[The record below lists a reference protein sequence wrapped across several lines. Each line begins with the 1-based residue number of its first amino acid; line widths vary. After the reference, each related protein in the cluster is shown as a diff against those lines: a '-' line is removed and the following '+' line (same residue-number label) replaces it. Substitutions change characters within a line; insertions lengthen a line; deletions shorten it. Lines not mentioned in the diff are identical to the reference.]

1 MPLRRALISFNR
13 IKPDAL
19 PLAERLV
26 ARFSAHGVQVMTPEG
41 EPPLPGTHAFAPGA
55 EPPPELAVVL
65 GGDGTLLQTA
75 GRLLRW
81 RTPVLGVN
89 LGHLGFLAE
98 CEPAQLEHQ
107 LNRLLALDFAV
118 EERATLCVQSDML
131 EGVQYAINDLCLHR
145 ADYPGILRLHVSING
160 EALEAF
166 PADGLLISTPTG
178 STAYNLSAGGPL
190 LLPQVRNLAI
200 TPVCAH
206 TPFMRPL
213 VVGEGDDVRFS
224 ATWESESR
232 YAGNPAL
239 TLDGNAALPVPKG
252 ARFDVRI
259 SEMPFRLVKLGGQS
273 FFEVLN
279 QKLYRR

>member
-1 MPLRRALISFNR
+1 MPLRRVLISFNQ

-26 ARFSAHGVQVMTPEG
+26 ADLTSQGVTVMTS
-41 EPPLPGTHAFAPGA
+41 PGKTLLANTHAFRPEA
-55 EPPPELAVVL
+55 EQPPELAIVL

-81 RTPVLGVN
+81 RVPVLGVN

-98 CEPAQLEHQ
+98 CEPMQLKDHLPQ
-107 LNRLLALDFAV
+107 LLALDFDV
-118 EERATLCVQSDML
+118 EERATLCVQSPLWADR
-131 EGVQYAINDLCLHR
+131 QYAINDLCLHR
-145 ADYPGILRLHVSING
+145 ADFPGILRLDLSING
-160 EALEAF
+160 QPLEQF

-206 TPFMRPL
+206 TPFMRPM
-213 VVGEGDDVRFS
+213 VVGEGDHIRFS
-224 ATWESESR
+224 AAWEEE
-232 YAGNPAL
+232 ADHVGCPAL
-239 TLDGNAALPVPKG
+239 TLDGNAALPVPKDTS
-252 ARFDVRI
+252 FDVCI
-259 SEMPFRLVKLGGQS
+259 SDLPFRLVKLSGKS

-279 QKLYRR
+279 KKLYS

>member
-19 PLAERLV
+19 PLARHLTNYFV
-26 ARFSAHGVQVMTPEG
+26 AHGVRVTMPEDV
-41 EPPLPGTHAFAPGA
+41 PPLPDTHAFISNA
-55 EPPPELAVVL
+55 EQPPELAIVL

-75 GRLLRW
+75 GKLLCW

-98 CEPAQLEHQ
+98 CEPSHLEQQLD
-107 LNRLLALDFAV
+107 RLMALDFDV
-118 EERATLCVQSDML
+118 EERATLHMRSPLFPDA
-131 EGVQYAINDLCLHR
+131 QYAINDLCLHR
-145 ADYPGILRLHVSING
+145 ANFPGILRFHLTING
-160 EALEAF
+160 QPLEEF
-166 PADGLLISTPTG
+166 SADGLLISTPTG

-190 LLPQVRNLAI
+190 LLPTVRNLAI

-206 TPFMRPL
+206 TPFMRPM
-213 VVGEGDDVRFS
+213 VVGEGDDVHFR
-224 ATWESESR
+224 ATWEEEAG

-239 TLDGNAALPVPKG
+239 TLDGNAAQPVPKG
-252 ARFDVRI
+252 AEFDVRI
-259 SEMPFRLVKLGGQS
+259 SDMPFRLVKLSNRS

>member
-13 IKPDAL
+13 TKSDAL
-19 PLAERLV
+19 PLAGRL
-26 ARFSAHGVQVMTPEG
+26 AKFLSAHGVCVLMPEDSPLLP
-41 EPPLPGTHAFAPGA
+41 EARAFLPGT
-55 EPPPELAVVL
+55 EEPPELAIVL

-98 CEPAQLEHQ
+98 CEPPQLEQQ
-107 LNRLLALDFAV
+107 LDRLLALDFAV
-118 EERATLCVQSDML
+118 EERATLRLQSPL
-131 EGVQYAINDLCLHR
+131 FEEAQYAINDLCLHR
-145 ADYPGILRLHVSING
+145 ADFPGILRFHLTINDQP
-160 EALEAF
+160 LEEF

-190 LLPQVRNLAI
+190 LLPKVRNLAI

-206 TPFMRPL
+206 TPFMRPM
-213 VVGEGDDVRFS
+213 VVGEGDEIRFH
-224 ATWESESR
+224 AAWELESGF
-232 YAGNPAL
+232 AGHPAL
-239 TLDGNAALPVPKG
+239 TLDGNPARPVPMN
-252 ARFDVRI
+252 AEFEVRI
-259 SEMPFRLVKLGGQS
+259 SDLPFRLVKLCDRS

-279 QKLYRR
+279 KKLYR